1 MPSRL
6 ALDSRVAVVTGSGQG
21 IGRAIAETLTAR
33 GARVVVNDL
42 DAGRADRAAAQLRE
56 QGREAIAVAGDIRS
70 QGTVD
75 ELFTQAAA
83 TFGGADILV
92 NNVGVA
98 LGRTGT
104 DLTLDEWHDIIALNL
119 THQYACCRAAVP
131 HMREQGWGRIVNIS
145 SSAGR
150 FRWSFPGAGAIA
162 YSAAKAGVLGMTRE
176 MAYEL
181 AGSGILVNAV
191 VPGNILT
198 EEGAKDL
205 GALPEERR
213 TRLLRETMLGRFGKP
228 EEVAGAVAF
237 LASDAASYVCGASLI
252 VNGGWGVA

>member
-21 IGRAIAETLTAR
+21 IGRAIAATLAAR

-42 DAGRADRAAAQLRE
+42 DAARLDRAAAELRE
-56 QGREAIAVAGDIRS
+56 QGRDVIAVAGDIRAER
-70 QGTVD
+70 TVD
-75 ELFTQAAA
+75 ELFTEAAA
-83 TFGGADILV
+83 SFGGVDILV

-98 LGRTGT
+98 LGGTGV
-104 DLTLDEWHDIIALNL
+104 DLTLQEWDAVIALNL
-119 THQYACCRAAVP
+119 THQYACSRAAVP
-131 HMREQGWGRIVNIS
+131 YMRDKGWGRIVNIS

-150 FRWSFPGAGAIA
+150 FRWSYPGAGAIA
-162 YSAAKAGVLGMTRE
+162 YSAAKAGVLGLTRE

-181 AGSGILVNAV
+181 GGSGILTNAV
-191 VPGNILT
+191 VPGNIMT
-198 EEGAKDL
+198 EEGRKDL
-205 GALPEERR
+205 EALPEERR
-213 TRLLRETMLGRFGKP
+213 SRLLRETMLGRFGKP

-237 LASDAASYVCGASLI
+237 LASDAASYINGASLI